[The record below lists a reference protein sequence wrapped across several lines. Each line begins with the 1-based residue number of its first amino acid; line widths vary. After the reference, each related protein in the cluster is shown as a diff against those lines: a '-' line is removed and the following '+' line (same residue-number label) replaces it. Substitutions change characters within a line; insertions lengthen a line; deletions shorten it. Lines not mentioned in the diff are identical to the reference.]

1 MSELS
6 ATNILNQN
14 IYNGQKQYWEMV
26 KKNYDDQL
34 TILASQAN
42 DLGTYIQ
49 NLQASNPY
57 SPDLQRLQMM
67 ANNLA
72 NTEKQLKPLVENA
85 QKHIEIAQQAAQ
97 RLGGG
102 GSRGGW

>member
-1 MSELS
+1 MAELS

-14 IYNGQKQYWEMV
+14 IYNGQIQYWKMV
-26 KKNYDDQL
+26 KENYQVQSDSL
-34 TILASQAN
+34 LHQAE

-67 ANNLA
+67 ANNIA
-72 NTEKQLKPLVENA
+72 ITQQQLQPLVKNA
-85 QKHIEIAQQAAQ
+85 EKHIEIAQQAAQ

-102 GSRGGW
+102 RGGW

>member
-1 MSELS
+1 MAELS

-26 KKNYDDQL
+26 KKNYDAQL
-34 TILASQAN
+34 LSLQSQAT

-57 SPDLQRLQMM
+57 SSDLQRLQMM
-67 ANNLA
+67 ANNIA
-72 NTEKQLKPLVENA
+72 ITQQQLQPLVENA
-85 QKHIEIAQQAAQ
+85 QQHIEIAQQAAQ

-102 GSRGGW
+102 GRGGW

>member
-67 ANNLA
+67 ANNIA

>member
-67 ANNLA
+67 ANNIA

-102 GSRGGW
+102 NRGGW